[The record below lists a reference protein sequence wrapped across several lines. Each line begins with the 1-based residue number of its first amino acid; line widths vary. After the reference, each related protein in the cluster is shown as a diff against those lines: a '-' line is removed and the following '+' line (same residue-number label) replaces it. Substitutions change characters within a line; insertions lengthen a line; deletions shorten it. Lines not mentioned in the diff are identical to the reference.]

1 MDYNNS
7 PNFGEQWKKTLSP
20 DFNSIFGE
28 SYRANDVYYRA
39 KAKNVHGYESA
50 WTAWTGIHR
59 YNGRPSI
66 PQYPAVDG
74 KNDLLYDTIT
84 FSWQASTDPDGDSL
98 YYQLYL
104 TARDANGSILKMISL
119 VIKLLI
125 HLLIMIYLVSQIK
138 HLLYL
143 KLKHQMEE

>member
-66 PQYPAVDG
+66 PQY
-74 KNDLLYDTIT
+74 
-84 FSWQASTDPDGDSL
+84 
-98 YYQLYL
+98 QL
-104 TARDANGSILKMISL
+104 
-119 VIKLLI
+119 
-125 HLLIMIYLVSQIK
+125 
-138 HLLYL
+138 
-143 KLKHQMEE
+143 